1 MPWREHFFRQGSSL
15 PLLSRRKPSGWAKT
29 KNIRKQDLFIIQIYS
44 FMKQV
49 YLSLLLAGL
58 TAAPALGQKTTVNA
72 FPKPLAPVAN
82 AGMKAPQFHL
92 PSAIDDKKKG
102 ITMYAGQRLD
112 QSKHRSWV
120 KWQTGDSFNFTKIY
134 EYIHHDKYN
143 EDQQRGIY
151 MGAYDSSN
159 DTYYAFFN
167 MHYTYGDMPMALAK
181 VDMLTG
187 DTTNVFQFADLAE
200 PDVEQTAWYNGRYKY
215 AMAYDPV
222 NEVMYALG
230 ADYENGDPNLG
241 YTVLYEV
248 NLNATTLNDLFKKV
262 KDMDGLYWDFCFD
275 TQGNAWFAQ
284 KYGGSDGIVKGTNL
298 VKMDGDFNRISE
310 VKMQSEW
317 GEDINSIYFSTMYFD
332 NSTGDLYYLPCSDY
346 GSTSLYKVN
355 PTTGISQSVAW
366 FNQGNHFT
374 GLYIPYLTADNGA
387 APARVSGLDA
397 QADLNG
403 AMKDTIKWVTPSKT
417 WAGDD
422 LANLQSVKIYR
433 KNAGYA
439 TTELTKTA
447 DLIANSQ
454 LLATVPATEKETAM
468 SWVDENPT
476 DGINT
481 YYVLAANDKGNGV
494 IDSIRCYMGIDVP
507 GAVGNIMLEKNGTGV
522 NISWDAPEKGA
533 NNGYIG
539 TEGLS
544 YKITR
549 LPDSVVVAENV
560 TDTKYTDNT
569 LGEQQSYSYTVQA
582 VNAKGAGAI
591 ATSNPIMAGAALK
604 TPVSLAFDTQADADR
619 WSTNKMNNS
628 IYFSYAGGWSDDYK
642 CMIGY
647 GTSTGTVE
655 GTLISPPLY
664 LEEGKTYRFTTD
676 FQADYFDDAYFD
688 LYVGVGTNSESQD
701 GATIIASREGEQ
713 YAEQYHREKYEDYFV
728 APASGTY
735 YYTLR
740 VKTVDKYNIFK
751 LFGLKVDYVAESDMA
766 ATSIDGVLEAV
777 AQQANECTVKVRNL
791 GSKDQ
796 ENYTVKLLMDNE
808 GKMVEVGSGTGTEL
822 LKTGET
828 ADVKVSFNP
837 PYDGVWDFYG
847 VVVANG
853 DEVRTNDT
861 TAVKT
866 LKVLEAG
873 SQGWTNIVTT
883 GHKEDLSSF
892 GLFWNDS
899 ENEYS
904 QSVYYPEEIKTIK
917 GGVIKRIGWMY
928 DGADNLTDRSDP
940 VDVKI
945 YLAHTDKKSFAGEGD
960 LVLPSDRELVVEGQ
974 MVFEPGKDHLISFAL
989 DTPFEYN
996 NEQNLA
1002 VICEKSGTTGYNMCA
1017 LWHIYNNDW
1026 STGYVER
1033 TLMNSGGYWSR
1044 PELPILFLGIYDP
1057 TGVERVQLVGADVA
1071 YANGLLAFD
1080 QVVNAEV
1087 YTVGGKL
1094 VSSFKGSSARLNL
1107 AKGMYVVRAT
1117 AADGQVMVKKINVK

>member
-1 MPWREHFFRQGSSL
+1 
-15 PLLSRRKPSGWAKT
+15 
-29 KNIRKQDLFIIQIYS
+29 
-44 FMKQV
+44 MKQV

-151 MGAYDSSN
+151 MGAYDSSD

-275 TQGNAWFAQ
+275 AQGNAWFAQ
-284 KYGGSDGIVKGTNL
+284 KYAGSDGIVKGTNL

-355 PTTGISQSVAW
+355 STTGLSQSIAW

-468 SWVDENPT
+468 SWVDENPI

-507 GAVGNIMLEKNGTGV
+507 GAVSNIMLEKNGTGV
-522 NISWDAPEKGA
+522 DISWTAPEKGA

-549 LPDSVVVAENV
+549 LPDNVVVAENV

-569 LGEQQSYSYTVQA
+569 LGEQQSYSYKIQA

-591 ATSNPIMAGAALK
+591 ATSDPIMAGSALK
-604 TPVSLAFDTQADADR
+604 TPISLAFDTQTDADR

-628 IYFSYAGGWSDDYK
+628 IYFYYGGGWSDDYK

-647 GTSTGTVE
+647 GTSNGTVE

-701 GATIIASREGEQ
+701 GATIIAKREGEQ

-751 LFGLKVDYVAESDMA
+751 LFGLKVDYVAENDMA

-822 LKTGET
+822 LKIGET

-866 LKVLEAG
+866 VKVLEAG

-883 GHKEDLSSF
+883 GHKEGLSSF

-899 ENEYS
+899 ESEYS

-917 GGVIKRIGWMY
+917 GGIIKRIGWMY
-928 DGADNLTDRSDP
+928 DGADNLTDRSNP

-974 MVFEPGKDHLISFAL
+974 MVFEPGKDHLISFSL

-1017 LWHIYNNDW
+1017 LWHIYNDDW

>member
-1 MPWREHFFRQGSSL
+1 
-15 PLLSRRKPSGWAKT
+15 
-29 KNIRKQDLFIIQIYS
+29 
-44 FMKQV
+44 MKQV

-82 AGMKAPQFHL
+82 AGMKAPQLHL

-248 NLNATTLNDLFKKV
+248 NLNATTLNDLFSKV

-275 TQGNAWFAQ
+275 AQGNAWFAQ

-298 VKMDGDFNRISE
+298 VKMDGNFNCISE

-355 PTTGISQSVAW
+355 STTGISQSVAW

-422 LANLQSVKIYR
+422 LANLQTVKIYR

-522 NISWDAPEKGA
+522 DISWTAPEKGA

-604 TPVSLAFDTQADADR
+604 TPVSLAFDTQTDADR

-628 IYFSYAGGWSDDYK
+628 IYFYYAGGWSDDYK

-647 GTSTGTVE
+647 GTTTGTVE

-676 FQADYFDDAYFD
+676 FQADFFDDAYFD

-713 YAEQYHREKYEDYFV
+713 YAEPYHREKYEDYFV

-853 DEVRTNDT
+853 DEVRANDT

-899 ENEYS
+899 ESEYS

-1002 VICEKSGTTGYNMCA
+1002 VICEKSGTTGYKMCA

>member
-1 MPWREHFFRQGSSL
+1 
-15 PLLSRRKPSGWAKT
+15 
-29 KNIRKQDLFIIQIYS
+29 
-44 FMKQV
+44 MKQV

-151 MGAYDSSN
+151 MGAYDSSD

-241 YTVLYEV
+241 YTVLYKV
-248 NLNATTLNDLFKKV
+248 NLNATTLNDLFEKV

-284 KYGGSDGIVKGTNL
+284 KYAGSDGIVKGTNL

-374 GLYIPYLTADNGA
+374 GLYIPYLTADNAA

-422 LANLQSVKIYR
+422 LANLQTVKIYR

-647 GTSTGTVE
+647 GTSTGMVE

-853 DEVRTNDT
+853 DEVRANDT

-899 ENEYS
+899 ESEYS

-928 DGADNLTDRSDP
+928 DGADNLTDRSNP

>member
-1 MPWREHFFRQGSSL
+1 
-15 PLLSRRKPSGWAKT
+15 
-29 KNIRKQDLFIIQIYS
+29 
-44 FMKQV
+44 MKQV

-222 NEVMYALG
+222 NEMMYALG

-275 TQGNAWFAQ
+275 VQGNAWFAQ
-284 KYGGSDGIVKGTNL
+284 KYAGSDGIVKGTNL

-494 IDSIRCYMGIDVP
+494 IDSIRCYMGVDVP

-522 NISWDAPEKGA
+522 DISWTAPEKGA

-591 ATSNPIMAGAALK
+591 ATSNPIMAGSALK
-604 TPVSLAFDTQADADR
+604 TPVSLAFDTQTDADR

-628 IYFSYAGGWSDDYK
+628 IYFYYAGGWSDDYK

-647 GTSTGTVE
+647 GTTTGTVE

-676 FQADYFDDAYFD
+676 FQADFFDDAYFD

-713 YAEQYHREKYEDYFV
+713 YAEPYHREKYEDYFV

-853 DEVRTNDT
+853 DEVRANDT

-899 ENEYS
+899 ESEYS

-928 DGADNLTDRSDP
+928 DGADNLTDRSNP

>member
-1 MPWREHFFRQGSSL
+1 
-15 PLLSRRKPSGWAKT
+15 
-29 KNIRKQDLFIIQIYS
+29 
-44 FMKQV
+44 MKQV

-248 NLNATTLNDLFKKV
+248 NLNATTLNDLFSKV

-275 TQGNAWFAQ
+275 AQGNAWFAQ

-298 VKMDGDFNRISE
+298 VKMDGNFNRISE

-422 LANLQSVKIYR
+422 LANLQTVKIYR

-468 SWVDENPT
+468 SWADENPT

-628 IYFSYAGGWSDDYK
+628 IYFSYAGGWIDNYK

-853 DEVRTNDT
+853 DEVRANDT

-899 ENEYS
+899 ESEYS

-928 DGADNLTDRSDP
+928 DGADNLTDRSNP

>member
-1 MPWREHFFRQGSSL
+1 
-15 PLLSRRKPSGWAKT
+15 
-29 KNIRKQDLFIIQIYS
+29 
-44 FMKQV
+44 MKQV

-82 AGMKAPQFHL
+82 AGMKAPQLHL
-92 PSAIDDKKKG
+92 PSAIDDKTKG

-167 MHYTYGDMPMALAK
+167 MHYTFGDMPMALAK

-248 NLNATTLNDLFKKV
+248 NLNATTLNDLFSKV

-275 TQGNAWFAQ
+275 AQGNAWFAQ

-298 VKMDGDFNRISE
+298 VKMDGNFNRISE

-507 GAVGNIMLEKNGTGV
+507 GAVSNIMLEKNGTGV
-522 NISWDAPEKGA
+522 DISWTAPEKGA

-569 LGEQQSYSYTVQA
+569 LGEHQSYSYTVQA
-582 VNAKGAGAI
+582 VNAKGASAI

-604 TPVSLAFDTQADADR
+604 TPVSLAFDTQTDADR

-628 IYFSYAGGWSDDYK
+628 IYFYYAGGWSDDYK

-647 GTSTGTVE
+647 GTTTGTVE

-676 FQADYFDDAYFD
+676 FQADFFDDAYFD

-713 YAEQYHREKYEDYFV
+713 YAEPYHREKYEDYFV

-853 DEVRTNDT
+853 DDVRANDT

-899 ENEYS
+899 ESEYS

-928 DGADNLTDRSDP
+928 DGADNLTDRSNP

-945 YLAHTDKKSFAGEGD
+945 YLAHTDKKSFAGVGD

>member
-1 MPWREHFFRQGSSL
+1 
-15 PLLSRRKPSGWAKT
+15 
-29 KNIRKQDLFIIQIYS
+29 
-44 FMKQV
+44 MKQV

-167 MHYTYGDMPMALAK
+167 MHYTFGDMPMALAK

-374 GLYIPYLTADNGA
+374 GLYIPYLTADNAA

-468 SWVDENPT
+468 SWVDENPN

-522 NISWDAPEKGA
+522 DISWTAPEKGA

-591 ATSNPIMAGAALK
+591 ATSNPIMAGSALK
-604 TPVSLAFDTQADADR
+604 TPVSLAFDTQTDADR

-628 IYFSYAGGWSDDYK
+628 IYFYYAGGWSDDYK

-647 GTSTGTVE
+647 GTTTGTVE

-676 FQADYFDDAYFD
+676 FQADFFDDAYFD

-713 YAEQYHREKYEDYFV
+713 YAEPYHREKYEDYFV
-728 APASGTY
+728 APTSGTY

-740 VKTVDKYNIFK
+740 VKTVDMYNIFK
-751 LFGLKVDYVAESDMA
+751 LFGLKVDYVAENDMT

-853 DEVRTNDT
+853 DEVRANDT

-899 ENEYS
+899 ESEYS

-928 DGADNLTDRSDP
+928 DGADNLTDRSNP

>member
-1 MPWREHFFRQGSSL
+1 
-15 PLLSRRKPSGWAKT
+15 
-29 KNIRKQDLFIIQIYS
+29 
-44 FMKQV
+44 MKQV

-151 MGAYDSSN
+151 MGAYDSSD

-284 KYGGSDGIVKGTNL
+284 KYAGSDGIVKGTNL

-355 PTTGISQSVAW
+355 PTTGLSQSIAW

-468 SWVDENPT
+468 SWVDENPI

-507 GAVGNIMLEKNGTGV
+507 GAVSNIMLEKNGTGV
-522 NISWDAPEKGA
+522 DISWTAPEKGA

-549 LPDSVVVAENV
+549 LPDNVVVAENV

-569 LGEQQSYSYTVQA
+569 LGEQHSYSYTIQA

-591 ATSNPIMAGAALK
+591 ATSDPIMAGSALK
-604 TPVSLAFDTQADADR
+604 TPISLAFDTQTDADR
-619 WSTNKMNNS
+619 WSTNKMSNS
-628 IYFSYAGGWSDDYK
+628 IYFYYAGGWSDDYK

-647 GTSTGTVE
+647 GTSNGTVE

-676 FQADYFDDAYFD
+676 FQADFFEDAYFD

-701 GATIIASREGEQ
+701 GATIIAKREGEQ

-791 GSKDQ
+791 GSKNQ

-808 GKMVEVGSGTGTEL
+808 GKMVEVGTGTGTEL

-866 LKVLEAG
+866 VKVLEAG

-899 ENEYS
+899 ESEYS

-917 GGVIKRIGWMY
+917 GGIIKRIGWMY
-928 DGADNLTDRSDP
+928 DGADNLTDRSNP

-974 MVFEPGKDHLISFAL
+974 MVFEPGKDHLISFSL

>member
-1 MPWREHFFRQGSSL
+1 
-15 PLLSRRKPSGWAKT
+15 
-29 KNIRKQDLFIIQIYS
+29 
-44 FMKQV
+44 MKQV

-248 NLNATTLNDLFKKV
+248 NLNATTLNDLFSKV

-275 TQGNAWFAQ
+275 AQGNAWFAQ

-298 VKMDGDFNRISE
+298 VKMDGNFNRISE
-310 VKMQSEW
+310 VKMQLERD
-317 GEDINSIYFSTMYFD
+317 EDINSIYFSTMYFD

-422 LANLQSVKIYR
+422 LANLQTVKIYR

-853 DEVRTNDT
+853 DEVRANDT

-899 ENEYS
+899 ESEYS

-928 DGADNLTDRSDP
+928 DGADNLTDRSNP

>member
-1 MPWREHFFRQGSSL
+1 
-15 PLLSRRKPSGWAKT
+15 
-29 KNIRKQDLFIIQIYS
+29 
-44 FMKQV
+44 MKQV

-82 AGMKAPQFHL
+82 AGMKAPQLHL
-92 PSAIDDKKKG
+92 PSAIDDKTKG

-248 NLNATTLNDLFKKV
+248 NLNATTLNDLFTKV
-262 KDMDGLYWDFCFD
+262 MDMDGLYWDFCFD
-275 TQGNAWFAQ
+275 AQGNAWFAQ
-284 KYGGSDGIVKGTNL
+284 KYAGSDGIVKGTNL

-355 PTTGISQSVAW
+355 PTTGLSQSIAW

-468 SWVDENPT
+468 SWVDENPI

-507 GAVGNIMLEKNGTGV
+507 GAVSNIMLEKNGTGV
-522 NISWDAPEKGA
+522 NISWTAPEKGA

-549 LPDSVVVAENV
+549 LPDNVVVAENV

-569 LGEQQSYSYTVQA
+569 LGEQQSYSYTIQA

-604 TPVSLAFDTQADADR
+604 TPISLAFDTQADADR

-628 IYFSYAGGWSDDYK
+628 IYFYYGGGWSDDYK

-647 GTSTGTVE
+647 GTSNGTVE

-701 GATIIASREGEQ
+701 GATIIAKREGEQ

-808 GKMVEVGSGTGTEL
+808 GKMVEVGTGTGTEL

-866 LKVLEAG
+866 VKVLEAG

-883 GHKEDLSSF
+883 GHKEGLSSF

-899 ENEYS
+899 ESEYS

-928 DGADNLTDRSDP
+928 DGADNLTDRSNP

-1017 LWHIYNNDW
+1017 LWHIYNDDW

>member
-1 MPWREHFFRQGSSL
+1 
-15 PLLSRRKPSGWAKT
+15 
-29 KNIRKQDLFIIQIYS
+29 
-44 FMKQV
+44 MKQV

-275 TQGNAWFAQ
+275 VQGNAWFAQ
-284 KYGGSDGIVKGTNL
+284 KYAGSDGIVKGTNL

-374 GLYIPYLTADNGA
+374 GLYIPYLTADNAA

-403 AMKDTIKWVTPSKT
+403 AMNDTIKWVTPSKT

-422 LANLQSVKIYR
+422 LANLQTVKIYR

-522 NISWDAPEKGA
+522 DISWTAPEKGA

-569 LGEQQSYSYTVQA
+569 L
-582 VNAKGAGAI
+582 
-591 ATSNPIMAGAALK
+591 
-604 TPVSLAFDTQADADR
+604 
-619 WSTNKMNNS
+619 
-628 IYFSYAGGWSDDYK
+628 
-642 CMIGY
+642 
-647 GTSTGTVE
+647 
-655 GTLISPPLY
+655 
-664 LEEGKTYRFTTD
+664 
-676 FQADYFDDAYFD
+676 
-688 LYVGVGTNSESQD
+688 
-701 GATIIASREGEQ
+701 
-713 YAEQYHREKYEDYFV
+713 
-728 APASGTY
+728 
-735 YYTLR
+735 
-740 VKTVDKYNIFK
+740 
-751 LFGLKVDYVAESDMA
+751 
-766 ATSIDGVLEAV
+766 
-777 AQQANECTVKVRNL
+777 
-791 GSKDQ
+791 
-796 ENYTVKLLMDNE
+796 
-808 GKMVEVGSGTGTEL
+808 
-822 LKTGET
+822 
-828 ADVKVSFNP
+828 
-837 PYDGVWDFYG
+837 
-847 VVVANG
+847 
-853 DEVRTNDT
+853 
-861 TAVKT
+861 
-866 LKVLEAG
+866 
-873 SQGWTNIVTT
+873 
-883 GHKEDLSSF
+883 
-892 GLFWNDS
+892 
-899 ENEYS
+899 
-904 QSVYYPEEIKTIK
+904 
-917 GGVIKRIGWMY
+917 
-928 DGADNLTDRSDP
+928 
-940 VDVKI
+940 
-945 YLAHTDKKSFAGEGD
+945 
-960 LVLPSDRELVVEGQ
+960 
-974 MVFEPGKDHLISFAL
+974 
-989 DTPFEYN
+989 
-996 NEQNLA
+996 
-1002 VICEKSGTTGYNMCA
+1002 
-1017 LWHIYNNDW
+1017 
-1026 STGYVER
+1026 
-1033 TLMNSGGYWSR
+1033 
-1044 PELPILFLGIYDP
+1044 
-1057 TGVERVQLVGADVA
+1057 
-1071 YANGLLAFD
+1071 
-1080 QVVNAEV
+1080 
-1087 YTVGGKL
+1087 
-1094 VSSFKGSSARLNL
+1094 
-1107 AKGMYVVRAT
+1107 
-1117 AADGQVMVKKINVK
+1117 

>member
-1 MPWREHFFRQGSSL
+1 
-15 PLLSRRKPSGWAKT
+15 
-29 KNIRKQDLFIIQIYS
+29 
-44 FMKQV
+44 MKQV

-82 AGMKAPQFHL
+82 AGMKAPQLHL

-151 MGAYDSSN
+151 MGAYDTSN

-248 NLNATTLNDLFKKV
+248 NLNATTLNDLFTKV
-262 KDMDGLYWDFCFD
+262 MDMDGLYWDFCFD
-275 TQGNAWFAQ
+275 AQGNAWFAQ

-591 ATSNPIMAGAALK
+591 ATSNPIMAGASLK

-628 IYFSYAGGWSDDYK
+628 IYFSYAGGWIDDYK

-853 DEVRTNDT
+853 DEVRANDT

-899 ENEYS
+899 ESEYS

-928 DGADNLTDRSDP
+928 DGADNLTDRSNP

>member
-1 MPWREHFFRQGSSL
+1 
-15 PLLSRRKPSGWAKT
+15 
-29 KNIRKQDLFIIQIYS
+29 
-44 FMKQV
+44 MKQV

-222 NEVMYALG
+222 NKVMYALG

-248 NLNATTLNDLFKKV
+248 NLNATTLNDLFTKV
-262 KDMDGLYWDFCFD
+262 MDMDGLYWDFCFD
-275 TQGNAWFAQ
+275 AQGNAWFAQ
-284 KYGGSDGIVKGTNL
+284 KYAGSDGIVKGTNL

-346 GSTSLYKVN
+346 GSTSLYKIN
-355 PTTGISQSVAW
+355 PTTGLSQSIAW

-433 KNAGYA
+433 KNAGFA

-468 SWVDENPT
+468 SWVDENPN

-507 GAVGNIMLEKNGTGV
+507 GAVSNIMLEKNGTGV
-522 NISWDAPEKGA
+522 DISWTAPEKGA

-549 LPDSVVVAENV
+549 LPDNVVVAENV

-569 LGEQQSYSYTVQA
+569 LGEQQSYSYKIQA

-591 ATSNPIMAGAALK
+591 ATSDPIMAGSALK
-604 TPVSLAFDTQADADR
+604 TPISLAFDTQTDADR

-628 IYFSYAGGWSDDYK
+628 IYFYYGGGWSDDYK

-647 GTSTGTVE
+647 GTSNGTVE

-701 GATIIASREGEQ
+701 GATIIAKREGEQ

-751 LFGLKVDYVAESDMA
+751 LFGLKVDYVAENDMA

-822 LKTGET
+822 LKIGET

-866 LKVLEAG
+866 VKVLEAG

-883 GHKEDLSSF
+883 GHKEGLSSF

-899 ENEYS
+899 ESEYS

-917 GGVIKRIGWMY
+917 GGIIKRIGWMY
-928 DGADNLTDRSDP
+928 DGADNLTDRSNP

-974 MVFEPGKDHLISFAL
+974 MVFEPGKDHLISFSL

-1017 LWHIYNNDW
+1017 LWHIYNDDW

>member
-1 MPWREHFFRQGSSL
+1 
-15 PLLSRRKPSGWAKT
+15 
-29 KNIRKQDLFIIQIYS
+29 
-44 FMKQV
+44 MKQI

-181 VDMLTG
+181 VNMLTG

-387 APARVSGLDA
+387 APARMSGLDA

-422 LANLQSVKIYR
+422 LANLQTVKIYR

-522 NISWDAPEKGA
+522 DISWTAPEKGA

-591 ATSNPIMAGAALK
+591 ATSNPIMAGSALK
-604 TPVSLAFDTQADADR
+604 TPVSLAFDTQTDADR

-628 IYFSYAGGWSDDYK
+628 IYFYYAGGWSDDYK

-647 GTSTGTVE
+647 GTTTGTVE

-676 FQADYFDDAYFD
+676 FQADFFDDAYFD

-713 YAEQYHREKYEDYFV
+713 YAEPYHREKYEDYFV

-853 DEVRTNDT
+853 DEVRANDT

-899 ENEYS
+899 ESEYS

-928 DGADNLTDRSDP
+928 DGADNLTDRSNP

>member
-1 MPWREHFFRQGSSL
+1 
-15 PLLSRRKPSGWAKT
+15 
-29 KNIRKQDLFIIQIYS
+29 
-44 FMKQV
+44 MKQV

-187 DTTNVFQFADLAE
+187 DTTNVFQFADLAK

-215 AMAYDPV
+215 AMAYDLV
-222 NEVMYALG
+222 HEVMYALG

-248 NLNATTLNDLFKKV
+248 NLNATTLNDLFTKV

-275 TQGNAWFAQ
+275 AQGNAWFAQ
-284 KYGGSDGIVKGTNL
+284 KYAGSDGIVKGTNL

-332 NSTGDLYYLPCSDY
+332 NSTGDLYYLPCSDN

-374 GLYIPYLTADNGA
+374 GLYIPYLTADNAA

-422 LANLQSVKIYR
+422 LANLHSVKIYR

-494 IDSIRCYMGIDVP
+494 IDSIRCYMGVDVP

-522 NISWDAPEKGA
+522 DISWTAPEKGA

-569 LGEQQSYSYTVQA
+569 LGEHQSYSYTVQA

-604 TPVSLAFDTQADADR
+604 TPVSLAFDTQTDADR

-628 IYFSYAGGWSDDYK
+628 IYFYYAGGWIDDYK

-647 GTSTGTVE
+647 GTTTGTVE

-676 FQADYFDDAYFD
+676 FQADFFDDAYFD

-713 YAEQYHREKYEDYFV
+713 YAEPYHREKYEDDFV

-853 DEVRTNDT
+853 DEVRANDT

-899 ENEYS
+899 ESEYS

-928 DGADNLTDRSDP
+928 DGADNLTDRSNP

-945 YLAHTDKKSFAGEGD
+945 HLAHTDKKSFAGEGD
-960 LVLPSDRELVVEGQ
+960 LVPPSDRELVVEGQ

>member
-1 MPWREHFFRQGSSL
+1 
-15 PLLSRRKPSGWAKT
+15 
-29 KNIRKQDLFIIQIYS
+29 
-44 FMKQV
+44 MKQV

-275 TQGNAWFAQ
+275 VQGNAWFAQ
-284 KYGGSDGIVKGTNL
+284 KYAGSDGIVKGTNL

-374 GLYIPYLTADNGA
+374 GLYIPYLTADNAA

-403 AMKDTIKWVTPSKT
+403 AMNDTIKWVTPSKT

-422 LANLQSVKIYR
+422 LANLQTVKIYR

-494 IDSIRCYMGIDVP
+494 IDSIRCYMGVDVP

-522 NISWDAPEKGA
+522 DISWTAPEKGA

-604 TPVSLAFDTQADADR
+604 TPVSLAFDTQTDADR

-628 IYFSYAGGWSDDYK
+628 IYFYYAGGWSDDYK

-647 GTSTGTVE
+647 GTTTGTVE

-676 FQADYFDDAYFD
+676 FQADFFDDAYFD

-713 YAEQYHREKYEDYFV
+713 YAEPYHREKYEDYFV

-853 DEVRTNDT
+853 DDVRANDT

-899 ENEYS
+899 ESEYS

-928 DGADNLTDRSDP
+928 DGADNLTDRSNP

>member
-1 MPWREHFFRQGSSL
+1 
-15 PLLSRRKPSGWAKT
+15 
-29 KNIRKQDLFIIQIYS
+29 
-44 FMKQV
+44 MKQV

-181 VDMLTG
+181 VNMLTG
-187 DTTNVFQFADLAE
+187 DTTNVFQFADLAK

-222 NEVMYALG
+222 HKVMYALG

-248 NLNATTLNDLFKKV
+248 NLNATTLNDLFEKV

-387 APARVSGLDA
+387 APARVSSLDA

-468 SWVDENPT
+468 SWVDENPI

-522 NISWDAPEKGA
+522 DISWTAPEKGA

-591 ATSNPIMAGAALK
+591 ATSNPIMAGSALK
-604 TPVSLAFDTQADADR
+604 TPVSLAFDTQTDADR

-628 IYFSYAGGWSDDYK
+628 IYFYYAGGWSDDYK

-647 GTSTGTVE
+647 GTTTGTVE

-676 FQADYFDDAYFD
+676 FQADFFDDAYFD

-713 YAEQYHREKYEDYFV
+713 YAEPYHREKYEDYFV

-853 DEVRTNDT
+853 DEVRANDT

-899 ENEYS
+899 ESEYS

-928 DGADNLTDRSDP
+928 DGADNLTDRSNP

>member
-1 MPWREHFFRQGSSL
+1 
-15 PLLSRRKPSGWAKT
+15 
-29 KNIRKQDLFIIQIYS
+29 
-44 FMKQV
+44 MKQV
-49 YLSLLLAGL
+49 YLSLLFAGL

-82 AGMKAPQFHL
+82 AGMKAPQLHL
-92 PSAIDDKKKG
+92 PSAIDDNKKG

-151 MGAYDSSN
+151 MGAYDSSD

-374 GLYIPYLTADNGA
+374 GLYIPYLTADNAA

-422 LANLQSVKIYR
+422 LANLQTVKIYR

-522 NISWDAPEKGA
+522 DISWTAPEKGA

-569 LGEQQSYSYTVQA
+569 LGEQHSYSYTVQA

-604 TPVSLAFDTQADADR
+604 TPVSLAFDTQTDADR

-628 IYFSYAGGWSDDYK
+628 IYFYYAGGWSDDYK

-647 GTSTGTVE
+647 GTTTGTVE

-676 FQADYFDDAYFD
+676 FQADFFDDAYFD

-713 YAEQYHREKYEDYFV
+713 YAEPYHREKYEDYFV

-853 DEVRTNDT
+853 DDVRANDT

-866 LKVLEAG
+866 IKVLEAG

-899 ENEYS
+899 ESEYS

-928 DGADNLTDRSDP
+928 DGADNLTDRSNP

-945 YLAHTDKKSFAGEGD
+945 YLAHTDKKSFAGGGD

>member
-1 MPWREHFFRQGSSL
+1 
-15 PLLSRRKPSGWAKT
+15 
-29 KNIRKQDLFIIQIYS
+29 
-44 FMKQV
+44 MKQV

-151 MGAYDSSN
+151 MGAYDTSN

-187 DTTNVFQFADLAE
+187 DTTNVFKFADLAE
-200 PDVEQTAWYNGRYKY
+200 PDVEQVAWYNGRYKY

-248 NLNATTLNDLFKKV
+248 NLNATTLNDLFTKV

-275 TQGNAWFAQ
+275 AQGNAWFAQ

-346 GSTSLYKVN
+346 GSTSLYKIN

-468 SWVDENPT
+468 SWVDENPI

-522 NISWDAPEKGA
+522 NISWTAPEKGA

-549 LPDSVVVAENV
+549 LPDNVVVAENV

-591 ATSNPIMAGAALK
+591 ATSDPIMAGSALK
-604 TPVSLAFDTQADADR
+604 TPISLAFDTQTDADR

-628 IYFSYAGGWSDDYK
+628 IYFYYAGGWSDDYK

-647 GTSTGTVE
+647 GTTTGTVE

-676 FQADYFDDAYFD
+676 FQADFFDDAYFD

-713 YAEQYHREKYEDYFV
+713 YAEPYHREKYEDYFV

-751 LFGLKVDYVAESDMA
+751 LFGLKVDYVAENDMA
-766 ATSIDGVLEAV
+766 AMSIDGVLEAV

-853 DEVRTNDT
+853 DEVRANDT

-899 ENEYS
+899 ESEYS

-928 DGADNLTDRSDP
+928 DGADNLTDRSNP

-974 MVFEPGKDHLISFAL
+974 MVFEPGKDHLISFSL

>member
-1 MPWREHFFRQGSSL
+1 
-15 PLLSRRKPSGWAKT
+15 
-29 KNIRKQDLFIIQIYS
+29 
-44 FMKQV
+44 MKQV

-275 TQGNAWFAQ
+275 VQGNAWFAQ

-355 PTTGISQSVAW
+355 PTTGISQNVAW

-507 GAVGNIMLEKNGTGV
+507 GAVSNIMLEKNGTGV
-522 NISWDAPEKGA
+522 DISWTAPEKGA

-591 ATSNPIMAGAALK
+591 ATSNPIMAGSALK
-604 TPVSLAFDTQADADR
+604 TPVSLAFDTQTDADR

-628 IYFSYAGGWSDDYK
+628 IYFYYAGGWSDNFK

-647 GTSTGTVE
+647 GTTTGTVE

-676 FQADYFDDAYFD
+676 FQADFFDDAYFD

-713 YAEQYHREKYEDYFV
+713 YAEPYHREKYEDYFV

-751 LFGLKVDYVAESDMA
+751 LFGLKVDYVAENDMA

-853 DEVRTNDT
+853 DEVRANDT

-899 ENEYS
+899 ESEYS

-945 YLAHTDKKSFAGEGD
+945 HLAHTDKKSFAGEGD

>member
-1 MPWREHFFRQGSSL
+1 
-15 PLLSRRKPSGWAKT
+15 
-29 KNIRKQDLFIIQIYS
+29 
-44 FMKQV
+44 MKQV

-151 MGAYDSSN
+151 MGAYDSSD

-275 TQGNAWFAQ
+275 AQGNAWFAQ
-284 KYGGSDGIVKGTNL
+284 KYAGSDGIVKGTNL

-355 PTTGISQSVAW
+355 PTTGLSQSIAW

-468 SWVDENPT
+468 SWVDENPI

-507 GAVGNIMLEKNGTGV
+507 GAVSNIMLEKNGTGV
-522 NISWDAPEKGA
+522 NISWTAPEKGA

-549 LPDSVVVAENV
+549 LPDNVVVAENV

-569 LGEQQSYSYTVQA
+569 LGEQQSYSYTIQA

-591 ATSNPIMAGAALK
+591 ATSDPIMAGSALK
-604 TPVSLAFDTQADADR
+604 TPISLAFDTQTDADR
-619 WSTNKMNNS
+619 WSTNKMSNS
-628 IYFSYAGGWSDDYK
+628 IYFYYAGGWSDDYK

-647 GTSTGTVE
+647 GTSNGTVE

-676 FQADYFDDAYFD
+676 FQADFFEDAYFD

-701 GATIIASREGEQ
+701 GATIIAKREGEQ

-791 GSKDQ
+791 GSKNQ

-808 GKMVEVGSGTGTEL
+808 GKMVEVGTGTGTEL

-899 ENEYS
+899 ESEYS

-928 DGADNLTDRSDP
+928 DGADNLTDRSNP

>member
-1 MPWREHFFRQGSSL
+1 
-15 PLLSRRKPSGWAKT
+15 
-29 KNIRKQDLFIIQIYS
+29 
-44 FMKQV
+44 MKQV

-82 AGMKAPQFHL
+82 AGMKAPQLHL

-422 LANLQSVKIYR
+422 LANLQTVKIYR

-494 IDSIRCYMGIDVP
+494 IDSIRCYMGVDVP

-522 NISWDAPEKGA
+522 DISWTAPEKGA

-591 ATSNPIMAGAALK
+591 ATSNPIMAGSALK
-604 TPVSLAFDTQADADR
+604 TPVSLAFDTQTDADR

-628 IYFSYAGGWSDDYK
+628 INFYYAGGWSDDYK

-647 GTSTGTVE
+647 GTTTGTVE

-676 FQADYFDDAYFD
+676 FQADFFDDAYFD

-713 YAEQYHREKYEDYFV
+713 YAEPYHREKYEDYFV

-853 DEVRTNDT
+853 DDVRANDT

-899 ENEYS
+899 ESEYS

-928 DGADNLTDRSDP
+928 DGADNLTDRSNP

-945 YLAHTDKKSFAGEGD
+945 HLAHTDKKSFAGEGD

>member
-1 MPWREHFFRQGSSL
+1 
-15 PLLSRRKPSGWAKT
+15 
-29 KNIRKQDLFIIQIYS
+29 
-44 FMKQV
+44 MKQV

-167 MHYTYGDMPMALAK
+167 IHYTYGDMPMALAK
-181 VDMLTG
+181 VNMLTG
-187 DTTNVFQFADLAE
+187 DTTNVFQFADLAT
-200 PDVEQTAWYNGRYKY
+200 PDVEQRAWYNGRYKY

-222 NEVMYALG
+222 QKVMYALG

-374 GLYIPYLTADNGA
+374 GLYIPYLTADNAA

-422 LANLQSVKIYR
+422 LANLQTVKIYR

-454 LLATVPATEKETAM
+454 LLAAVPATEKETAM
-468 SWVDENPT
+468 SWVDENPI

-522 NISWDAPEKGA
+522 DISWTAPEKGA

-591 ATSNPIMAGAALK
+591 ATSNPIMAGSALK
-604 TPVSLAFDTQADADR
+604 TPVSLAFDTQTDADR

-628 IYFSYAGGWSDDYK
+628 IYFYYAGGWSDDYK

-647 GTSTGTVE
+647 GTTTGTVE

-676 FQADYFDDAYFD
+676 FQADFFDDAYFD

-713 YAEQYHREKYEDYFV
+713 YAEPYHREKYEDYFV

-853 DEVRTNDT
+853 DEVRANDT

-899 ENEYS
+899 ESEYS

-945 YLAHTDKKSFAGEGD
+945 YLAHTDKKSFAGVGD

-1002 VICEKSGTTGYNMCA
+1002 VICEKSGTTGYKMCA

>member
-1 MPWREHFFRQGSSL
+1 
-15 PLLSRRKPSGWAKT
+15 
-29 KNIRKQDLFIIQIYS
+29 
-44 FMKQV
+44 MKQV

-222 NEVMYALG
+222 NDAMYALG

-248 NLNATTLNDLFKKV
+248 NLNATTLNDLFTKV
-262 KDMDGLYWDFCFD
+262 MDMDGLYWDFCFD
-275 TQGNAWFAQ
+275 AQGNAWFAQ
-284 KYGGSDGIVKGTNL
+284 KYAGSDGIVKGTNL

-468 SWVDENPT
+468 SWVDENPI

-507 GAVGNIMLEKNGTGV
+507 GAVSNIMLEKNGTGV
-522 NISWDAPEKGA
+522 DISWTAPEKGA

-549 LPDSVVVAENV
+549 LPDNVVVAENV

-569 LGEQQSYSYTVQA
+569 LGEQQSYSYTIQA

-591 ATSNPIMAGAALK
+591 ATSDPIMAGSALK
-604 TPVSLAFDTQADADR
+604 TPISLAFDTQTDADR
-619 WSTNKMNNS
+619 WSTNKMSNS
-628 IYFSYAGGWSDDYK
+628 IYFYYAGGWSDDYK

-647 GTSTGTVE
+647 GTSNGTVE

-676 FQADYFDDAYFD
+676 FQADFFEDAYFD

-701 GATIIASREGEQ
+701 GATIIAKREGEQ

-751 LFGLKVDYVAESDMA
+751 LFGLKVDYVAENDMA

-866 LKVLEAG
+866 VKVLEAG

-899 ENEYS
+899 ESEYS

-917 GGVIKRIGWMY
+917 GGIIKRIGWMY
-928 DGADNLTDRSDP
+928 DGADNLTDRSNP

-974 MVFEPGKDHLISFAL
+974 MVFEPGKDHLISFSL

>member
-1 MPWREHFFRQGSSL
+1 
-15 PLLSRRKPSGWAKT
+15 
-29 KNIRKQDLFIIQIYS
+29 
-44 FMKQV
+44 MKQV

-222 NEVMYALG
+222 NDAMYALG

-248 NLNATTLNDLFKKV
+248 NLNATTLNDLFTKV
-262 KDMDGLYWDFCFD
+262 MDMDGLYWDFCFD
-275 TQGNAWFAQ
+275 AQGNAWFAQ
-284 KYGGSDGIVKGTNL
+284 KYAGSDGIVKGTNL

-468 SWVDENPT
+468 SWVDENPI

-507 GAVGNIMLEKNGTGV
+507 GAVSNIMLEKNGTGV
-522 NISWDAPEKGA
+522 DISWTAPEKGA

-549 LPDSVVVAENV
+549 LPDNVVVAENV

-569 LGEQQSYSYTVQA
+569 LGEQQSYSYTIQA

-591 ATSNPIMAGAALK
+591 ATSDPIMAGSALK
-604 TPVSLAFDTQADADR
+604 TPISLAFDTQTDADR
-619 WSTNKMNNS
+619 WSTNKMSNS
-628 IYFSYAGGWSDDYK
+628 IYFYYAGGWSDDYK

-647 GTSTGTVE
+647 GTSNGTVE

-676 FQADYFDDAYFD
+676 FQADFFEDAYFD

-701 GATIIASREGEQ
+701 GATIIAKREGEQ

-791 GSKDQ
+791 GSKNQ

-808 GKMVEVGSGTGTEL
+808 GKMVEVGTGTGTEL

-866 LKVLEAG
+866 VKVLEAG

-883 GHKEDLSSF
+883 GHKEGLSSF

-899 ENEYS
+899 ESEYS

-928 DGADNLTDRSDP
+928 DGADNLTDRSNP

-974 MVFEPGKDHLISFAL
+974 MVFEPGKDHLISFSL

>member
-1 MPWREHFFRQGSSL
+1 
-15 PLLSRRKPSGWAKT
+15 
-29 KNIRKQDLFIIQIYS
+29 
-44 FMKQV
+44 MKQV

-248 NLNATTLNDLFKKV
+248 NLNATTLNDLFSKV

-275 TQGNAWFAQ
+275 AQGNAWFAQ

-298 VKMDGDFNRISE
+298 VKMDGNFNRISE

-422 LANLQSVKIYR
+422 LANLQTVKIYR

-522 NISWDAPEKGA
+522 NISWTAPEKGA

-549 LPDSVVVAENV
+549 LPDNVVVAENV

-604 TPVSLAFDTQADADR
+604 TPVSLAFDTQTDADR

-628 IYFSYAGGWSDDYK
+628 IYFYYAGGWSDDYK

-647 GTSTGTVE
+647 GTTTGTVE

-676 FQADYFDDAYFD
+676 FQADFFDDAYFD

-713 YAEQYHREKYEDYFV
+713 YAEPYHREKYEDYFV

-853 DEVRTNDT
+853 DDVRANDT

-899 ENEYS
+899 ESEYS

-928 DGADNLTDRSDP
+928 DGADNLTDRSNP

>member
-1 MPWREHFFRQGSSL
+1 
-15 PLLSRRKPSGWAKT
+15 
-29 KNIRKQDLFIIQIYS
+29 
-44 FMKQV
+44 MKQV

-151 MGAYDSSN
+151 MGAYDSSD

-298 VKMDGDFNRISE
+298 VKMDGHFNRISE

-468 SWVDENPT
+468 SWVDENPI

-507 GAVGNIMLEKNGTGV
+507 GAVSNIMLEKNGTGV
-522 NISWDAPEKGA
+522 DISWTAPEKGA

-549 LPDSVVVAENV
+549 LPDNVVVAENV

-569 LGEQQSYSYTVQA
+569 LGEQQSYSYTIQA

-591 ATSNPIMAGAALK
+591 ATSDPIMAGSALK
-604 TPVSLAFDTQADADR
+604 TPISLAFDTQTDADR

-628 IYFSYAGGWSDDYK
+628 IYFYYAGGWSDDYK

-647 GTSTGTVE
+647 GTSNGTVE

-676 FQADYFDDAYFD
+676 FQADFFDDAYFD

-701 GATIIASREGEQ
+701 GATIIAKREGEQ
-713 YAEQYHREKYEDYFV
+713 YAEPYHREQYEDYFV

-751 LFGLKVDYVAESDMA
+751 LFGLKVDYVAENDMA

-899 ENEYS
+899 ESEYS

-917 GGVIKRIGWMY
+917 GGIIKRIGWMY
-928 DGADNLTDRSDP
+928 DGADNLTDRSNP

-974 MVFEPGKDHLISFAL
+974 MVFEPGKDHLISFSL

>member
-1 MPWREHFFRQGSSL
+1 
-15 PLLSRRKPSGWAKT
+15 
-29 KNIRKQDLFIIQIYS
+29 
-44 FMKQV
+44 MKQV

-151 MGAYDSSN
+151 MGAYDTSN

-222 NEVMYALG
+222 NKAMYALG

-248 NLNATTLNDLFKKV
+248 NLNATTLNDLFSKV
-262 KDMDGLYWDFCFD
+262 MDMDGLYWDFCFD
-275 TQGNAWFAQ
+275 AQGNAWFAQ
-284 KYGGSDGIVKGTNL
+284 KYAGSDGIVKGTNL

-374 GLYIPYLTADNGA
+374 GLYIPYLTAGNGA

-422 LANLQSVKIYR
+422 LANLQTVKIYR

-591 ATSNPIMAGAALK
+591 ATSNPIMAGSALK
-604 TPVSLAFDTQADADR
+604 TPVSLAFDTQTDADR

-628 IYFSYAGGWSDDYK
+628 IYFYYAGGWSDDYK

-647 GTSTGTVE
+647 GTTTGTVE

-676 FQADYFDDAYFD
+676 FQADFFDDAYFD

-713 YAEQYHREKYEDYFV
+713 YAEPYHREKYEDYFV

-853 DEVRTNDT
+853 DDVRTNDT

-899 ENEYS
+899 ESEYS

-928 DGADNLTDRSDP
+928 DGADNLTDRSNP

-974 MVFEPGKDHLISFAL
+974 MAFEPGKDHLISFAL

-1002 VICEKSGTTGYNMCA
+1002 VICEKSGTTGYKMCA

>member
-1 MPWREHFFRQGSSL
+1 
-15 PLLSRRKPSGWAKT
+15 
-29 KNIRKQDLFIIQIYS
+29 
-44 FMKQV
+44 MKQV

-248 NLNATTLNDLFKKV
+248 NLNATTLNDLFSKV

-275 TQGNAWFAQ
+275 AQGNAWFAQ
-284 KYGGSDGIVKGTNL
+284 KYAGSDGIVKGTNL
-298 VKMDGDFNRISE
+298 VKMDGNFNRISE

-355 PTTGISQSVAW
+355 PTTGLSQSIAW

-468 SWVDENPT
+468 SWVDENPI

-507 GAVGNIMLEKNGTGV
+507 GAVSNIMLEKNGTGV
-522 NISWDAPEKGA
+522 DISWTAPEKGA

-549 LPDSVVVAENV
+549 LPDNVVVAENV

-569 LGEQQSYSYTVQA
+569 LGEQQSYSYTIQA

-591 ATSNPIMAGAALK
+591 ATSDPIMAGSALK
-604 TPVSLAFDTQADADR
+604 TPISLAFDTQTDADR
-619 WSTNKMNNS
+619 WSTNKMSNS
-628 IYFSYAGGWSDDYK
+628 IYFYYAGGWSDDYK

-647 GTSTGTVE
+647 GTSNGTVE

-676 FQADYFDDAYFD
+676 FQADFFEDAYFD

-701 GATIIASREGEQ
+701 GATIIAKREGEQ

-791 GSKDQ
+791 GSKNQ

-808 GKMVEVGSGTGTEL
+808 GKMVEVGTGTGTEL

-866 LKVLEAG
+866 VKVLEAG

-899 ENEYS
+899 ESEYS

-917 GGVIKRIGWMY
+917 GGIIKRIGWMY
-928 DGADNLTDRSDP
+928 DGADNLTDRSNP

-945 YLAHTDKKSFAGEGD
+945 YLAHTDKKSFAGGGD

-974 MVFEPGKDHLISFAL
+974 MVFEPGKDHLISFSL

>member
-1 MPWREHFFRQGSSL
+1 
-15 PLLSRRKPSGWAKT
+15 
-29 KNIRKQDLFIIQIYS
+29 
-44 FMKQV
+44 MKQV

-82 AGMKAPQFHL
+82 AGMKAPQLHL

-151 MGAYDSSN
+151 MGAYDSSD

-275 TQGNAWFAQ
+275 AQGNAWFAQ
-284 KYGGSDGIVKGTNL
+284 KYAGSDGIVKGTNL

-355 PTTGISQSVAW
+355 PTTGISQSIAW

-468 SWVDENPT
+468 SWVDENPI

-507 GAVGNIMLEKNGTGV
+507 GAVSNIMLEKNGTGV
-522 NISWDAPEKGA
+522 DISWTAPEKGA

-549 LPDSVVVAENV
+549 LPDNVVVAENV

-569 LGEQQSYSYTVQA
+569 LGEQQSYSYTIQA

-591 ATSNPIMAGAALK
+591 ATSDPVMAGSALK
-604 TPVSLAFDTQADADR
+604 TPISLAFDTQTDADR
-619 WSTNKMNNS
+619 WSTNKMSNS
-628 IYFSYAGGWSDDYK
+628 IYFYYAGGWSDDFK

-647 GTSTGTVE
+647 GTSNGTVE

-676 FQADYFDDAYFD
+676 FQADFFDDAYFD

-701 GATIIASREGEQ
+701 GATIIAKREGEQ

-861 TAVKT
+861 TTVKT

-899 ENEYS
+899 ESEYS

-928 DGADNLTDRSDP
+928 DGADNLTDRSNP

-945 YLAHTDKKSFAGEGD
+945 HLAHTDKKSFAGEGD

-1002 VICEKSGTTGYNMCA
+1002 VICEKSGTTGYNMCT

>member
-1 MPWREHFFRQGSSL
+1 
-15 PLLSRRKPSGWAKT
+15 
-29 KNIRKQDLFIIQIYS
+29 
-44 FMKQV
+44 MKQV

-167 MHYTYGDMPMALAK
+167 MHYTFGDMPMALAK

-468 SWVDENPT
+468 SWVDENPI

-628 IYFSYAGGWSDDYK
+628 IYFYYAGGWNDDYK

-647 GTSTGTVE
+647 GTTTGTVE

-853 DEVRTNDT
+853 DEVRANDT

-899 ENEYS
+899 ESEYS

-945 YLAHTDKKSFAGEGD
+945 YLAHTDKKSFAGGGD
-960 LVLPSDRELVVEGQ
+960 LVPPSDRELVVEGQ

>member
-1 MPWREHFFRQGSSL
+1 
-15 PLLSRRKPSGWAKT
+15 
-29 KNIRKQDLFIIQIYS
+29 
-44 FMKQV
+44 MKQV

-187 DTTNVFQFADLAE
+187 DTTNVFQFADLAK

-241 YTVLYEV
+241 YTVLYVV
-248 NLNATTLNDLFKKV
+248 NLNATTLNDLFTKV

-275 TQGNAWFAQ
+275 AQGNAWFAQ

-310 VKMQSEW
+310 VKMQSEL
-317 GEDINSIYFSTMYFD
+317 GKDINSIYFSTMYFD

-494 IDSIRCYMGIDVP
+494 IDSIRCCMGIDVP

-522 NISWDAPEKGA
+522 DISWTAPEKGA

-604 TPVSLAFDTQADADR
+604 TPVSLAFDTQTDADR

-628 IYFSYAGGWSDDYK
+628 IYFYYAGGWSDDYK

-647 GTSTGTVE
+647 GTTTGTVE

-676 FQADYFDDAYFD
+676 FQADFFDDAYFD

-713 YAEQYHREKYEDYFV
+713 YAEPYHREKYEDYFV

-853 DEVRTNDT
+853 DEVRANDT

-899 ENEYS
+899 ESEYS

>member
-1 MPWREHFFRQGSSL
+1 
-15 PLLSRRKPSGWAKT
+15 
-29 KNIRKQDLFIIQIYS
+29 
-44 FMKQV
+44 MKQV

-82 AGMKAPQFHL
+82 AGMKAPQLHL

-151 MGAYDSSN
+151 MGAYDSSD

-275 TQGNAWFAQ
+275 AQGNAWFAQ

-374 GLYIPYLTADNGA
+374 GLYIPYLTADNAA

-522 NISWDAPEKGA
+522 DISWTAPEKGA

-549 LPDSVVVAENV
+549 LPDNVVVAENV

-604 TPVSLAFDTQADADR
+604 TPVSLAFDTQTDADR

-628 IYFSYAGGWSDDYK
+628 IYFYYAGGWSDDYK

-647 GTSTGTVE
+647 GTTTGTVE

-676 FQADYFDDAYFD
+676 FQADFFDDAYFD

-713 YAEQYHREKYEDYFV
+713 YAEPYHREKYEDYFV

-853 DEVRTNDT
+853 DDVRANDT

-899 ENEYS
+899 ESEYS

-928 DGADNLTDRSDP
+928 DGADNLTDRSNP

-945 YLAHTDKKSFAGEGD
+945 YLAHTDKKSFAGGGD

-1002 VICEKSGTTGYNMCA
+1002 VICEKSGTTGYNMCT

>member
-1 MPWREHFFRQGSSL
+1 
-15 PLLSRRKPSGWAKT
+15 
-29 KNIRKQDLFIIQIYS
+29 
-44 FMKQV
+44 
-49 YLSLLLAGL
+49 
-58 TAAPALGQKTTVNA
+58 
-72 FPKPLAPVAN
+72 
-82 AGMKAPQFHL
+82 
-92 PSAIDDKKKG
+92 
-102 ITMYAGQRLD
+102 
-112 QSKHRSWV
+112 
-120 KWQTGDSFNFTKIY
+120 
-134 EYIHHDKYN
+134 
-143 EDQQRGIY
+143 
-151 MGAYDSSN
+151 
-159 DTYYAFFN
+159 
-167 MHYTYGDMPMALAK
+167 
-181 VDMLTG
+181 
-187 DTTNVFQFADLAE
+187 
-200 PDVEQTAWYNGRYKY
+200 
-215 AMAYDPV
+215 
-222 NEVMYALG
+222 
-230 ADYENGDPNLG
+230 
-241 YTVLYEV
+241 
-248 NLNATTLNDLFKKV
+248 
-262 KDMDGLYWDFCFD
+262 
-275 TQGNAWFAQ
+275 
-284 KYGGSDGIVKGTNL
+284 
-298 VKMDGDFNRISE
+298 
-310 VKMQSEW
+310 
-317 GEDINSIYFSTMYFD
+317 
-332 NSTGDLYYLPCSDY
+332 
-346 GSTSLYKVN
+346 
-355 PTTGISQSVAW
+355 
-366 FNQGNHFT
+366 
-374 GLYIPYLTADNGA
+374 
-387 APARVSGLDA
+387 
-397 QADLNG
+397 
-403 AMKDTIKWVTPSKT
+403 
-417 WAGDD
+417 
-422 LANLQSVKIYR
+422 
-433 KNAGYA
+433 
-439 TTELTKTA
+439 
-447 DLIANSQ
+447 
-454 LLATVPATEKETAM
+454 M

-522 NISWDAPEKGA
+522 DISWTAPEKGA

-591 ATSNPIMAGAALK
+591 AISNPIMAGAALK
-604 TPVSLAFDTQADADR
+604 TPVSLAFDTQTDADR

-628 IYFSYAGGWSDDYK
+628 IYFYYAGGWSDDYK

-647 GTSTGTVE
+647 GTTTGTVE

-676 FQADYFDDAYFD
+676 FQADFFDDAYFD

-713 YAEQYHREKYEDYFV
+713 YAEPYHREKYEDYFV
-728 APASGTY
+728 APSSGTY

-853 DEVRTNDT
+853 DDVRANDT

-899 ENEYS
+899 ESEYS

-928 DGADNLTDRSDP
+928 DGADNLTDRSNP

-945 YLAHTDKKSFAGEGD
+945 YLAHTDKKSFAGGGD

-1002 VICEKSGTTGYNMCA
+1002 VICEKSGTTGYNMCT

>member
-1 MPWREHFFRQGSSL
+1 
-15 PLLSRRKPSGWAKT
+15 
-29 KNIRKQDLFIIQIYS
+29 
-44 FMKQV
+44 MKQV

-275 TQGNAWFAQ
+275 VQGNAWFAQ

-796 ENYTVKLLMDNE
+796 ENYTVKVLMDNE

-853 DEVRTNDT
+853 DEVRANDT

-899 ENEYS
+899 ESEYS

-945 YLAHTDKKSFAGEGD
+945 YLAHTDKKSFAGVGD

>member
-1 MPWREHFFRQGSSL
+1 
-15 PLLSRRKPSGWAKT
+15 
-29 KNIRKQDLFIIQIYS
+29 
-44 FMKQV
+44 MKQV

-275 TQGNAWFAQ
+275 VQGNAWFAQ

-374 GLYIPYLTADNGA
+374 GLYIPYLTADNAA

-403 AMKDTIKWVTPSKT
+403 AMNDTIKWVTPSKT

-422 LANLQSVKIYR
+422 LANLQTVKIYR

-522 NISWDAPEKGA
+522 DISWTAPEKGA

-604 TPVSLAFDTQADADR
+604 TPVSLAFDTQTDADR

-628 IYFSYAGGWSDDYK
+628 IYFYYAGGWSDDYK

-647 GTSTGTVE
+647 GTTTGTVE

-676 FQADYFDDAYFD
+676 FQADFFDDAYFD

-713 YAEQYHREKYEDYFV
+713 YAEPYHREKYEDYFV

-853 DEVRTNDT
+853 DDVRANDT

-899 ENEYS
+899 ESEYS

-928 DGADNLTDRSDP
+928 DGADNLTDRSNP

>member
-1 MPWREHFFRQGSSL
+1 
-15 PLLSRRKPSGWAKT
+15 
-29 KNIRKQDLFIIQIYS
+29 
-44 FMKQV
+44 MKQV

-151 MGAYDSSN
+151 MGAYDTSN

-187 DTTNVFQFADLAE
+187 DTTNVFKFADLAE
-200 PDVEQTAWYNGRYKY
+200 PDVEQVAWYNGRYKY

-248 NLNATTLNDLFKKV
+248 NLNATTLNDLFTKV

-275 TQGNAWFAQ
+275 AQGNAWFAQ

-346 GSTSLYKVN
+346 GSTSLYKIN

-468 SWVDENPT
+468 SWVDENPI

-522 NISWDAPEKGA
+522 NISWTAPEKGA

-549 LPDSVVVAENV
+549 LPDNVVVAENV

-591 ATSNPIMAGAALK
+591 ATSDPIMAGSALK
-604 TPVSLAFDTQADADR
+604 TPISLAFDTQTDADR

-628 IYFSYAGGWSDDYK
+628 IYFYYAGGWSDDYK

-647 GTSTGTVE
+647 GTTNGTVE

-676 FQADYFDDAYFD
+676 FQADFFDDAYFD

-713 YAEQYHREKYEDYFV
+713 YAEPYHREKYEDYFV

-899 ENEYS
+899 ESEYS

-917 GGVIKRIGWMY
+917 GGIIKRIGWMY
-928 DGADNLTDRSDP
+928 DGADNLTDRSNP

-974 MVFEPGKDHLISFAL
+974 MVFEPGKDHLISFSL

>member
-1 MPWREHFFRQGSSL
+1 
-15 PLLSRRKPSGWAKT
+15 
-29 KNIRKQDLFIIQIYS
+29 
-44 FMKQV
+44 MKQV

-58 TAAPALGQKTTVNA
+58 TAAPAMGQKTTVNA

-248 NLNATTLNDLFKKV
+248 NLNATTLNDLFSKV

-275 TQGNAWFAQ
+275 AQGNAWFAQ

-298 VKMDGDFNRISE
+298 VKMDGNFNRISE

-468 SWVDENPT
+468 SWVDENPI

-507 GAVGNIMLEKNGTGV
+507 GAVSNIMLEKNGTGV
-522 NISWDAPEKGA
+522 DISWTAPEKGA

-549 LPDSVVVAENV
+549 LPDNVVVAENV

-569 LGEQQSYSYTVQA
+569 LGEQQSYSYTIQA

-591 ATSNPIMAGAALK
+591 ATSDPIMAGSALK
-604 TPVSLAFDTQADADR
+604 TPISLAFDTQTDADR
-619 WSTNKMNNS
+619 WSTNKMSNS
-628 IYFSYAGGWSDDYK
+628 IYFYYAGGWSDDYK

-647 GTSTGTVE
+647 GTSNGTVE

-676 FQADYFDDAYFD
+676 FQADFFEDAYFD

-701 GATIIASREGEQ
+701 GATIIAKREGEQ
-713 YAEQYHREKYEDYFV
+713 YAEQYHREEYEDYFV

-791 GSKDQ
+791 GSKNQ

-808 GKMVEVGSGTGTEL
+808 GKMVEVGTGTGTEL

-866 LKVLEAG
+866 VKVLEAG

-899 ENEYS
+899 ESEYS

-917 GGVIKRIGWMY
+917 GGIIKRIGWMY
-928 DGADNLTDRSDP
+928 DGADNLTDRSNP

-974 MVFEPGKDHLISFAL
+974 MVFEPGKDHLISFSL

>member
-1 MPWREHFFRQGSSL
+1 
-15 PLLSRRKPSGWAKT
+15 
-29 KNIRKQDLFIIQIYS
+29 
-44 FMKQV
+44 MKQI

-181 VDMLTG
+181 VNMLTG

-317 GEDINSIYFSTMYFD
+317 GEDINSIHFSTMYFD

-355 PTTGISQSVAW
+355 PTTGISQSVAL
-366 FNQGNHFT
+366 FYQGNHFT

-468 SWVDENPT
+468 SWVDENPI

-591 ATSNPIMAGAALK
+591 ATSNPIMAGSALK
-604 TPVSLAFDTQADADR
+604 TPVSLAFDTQTDADR

-628 IYFSYAGGWSDDYK
+628 IYFYYAGGWSDDYK

-647 GTSTGTVE
+647 GTTTGTVE

-676 FQADYFDDAYFD
+676 FQADFFDDAYFD

-713 YAEQYHREKYEDYFV
+713 YAEPYHREKYEDYFV

-796 ENYTVKLLMDNE
+796 ENYTVKLLLDNE

-853 DEVRTNDT
+853 DEVRANDT

-899 ENEYS
+899 ESEYS

-928 DGADNLTDRSDP
+928 DGADNLTDRSNP

>member
-1 MPWREHFFRQGSSL
+1 
-15 PLLSRRKPSGWAKT
+15 
-29 KNIRKQDLFIIQIYS
+29 
-44 FMKQV
+44 MKQV

-454 LLATVPATEKETAM
+454 LLAAVPATEKETAM
-468 SWVDENPT
+468 SWVDENPI

-507 GAVGNIMLEKNGTGV
+507 GAVSNIMLEKNGTGV
-522 NISWDAPEKGA
+522 DISWTAPEKGA

-549 LPDSVVVAENV
+549 LPDNVVVAENV

-569 LGEQQSYSYTVQA
+569 LGEQQSYSYTIQA

-591 ATSNPIMAGAALK
+591 ATSDPIMAGSALK
-604 TPVSLAFDTQADADR
+604 TPISLAFDTQTDADR
-619 WSTNKMNNS
+619 WSTNKMSNS
-628 IYFSYAGGWSDDYK
+628 IYFYYAGGWSDDYK

-647 GTSTGTVE
+647 GTSNGTVE

-676 FQADYFDDAYFD
+676 FQADFFEDAYFD

-701 GATIIASREGEQ
+701 GATIIAKREGEQ

-791 GSKDQ
+791 GSKNQ

-808 GKMVEVGSGTGTEL
+808 GKMVEVGTGTGTEL

-866 LKVLEAG
+866 VKVLEAG

-899 ENEYS
+899 ESEYS

-917 GGVIKRIGWMY
+917 GGIIKRIGWMY
-928 DGADNLTDRSDP
+928 DGADNLTDRSNP

-974 MVFEPGKDHLISFAL
+974 MVFEPGKDHLISFSL